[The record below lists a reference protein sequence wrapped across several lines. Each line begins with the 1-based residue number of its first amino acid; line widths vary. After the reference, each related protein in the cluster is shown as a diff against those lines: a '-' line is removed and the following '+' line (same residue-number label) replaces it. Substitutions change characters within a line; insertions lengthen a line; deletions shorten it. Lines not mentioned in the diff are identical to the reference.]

1 MSDKLKPCPFC
12 GGQAILTVIP
22 PHEHKIATWIPDSS
36 GGVFIECTNCT
47 CTVAEDTIDQAIE
60 VWNRRADK

>member
-22 PHEHKIATWIPDSS
+22 PHKHKIATWMPDSS
-36 GGVFIECTNCT
+36 GGVFIECDKCT
-47 CTVAEDTIDQAIE
+47 CTVAEDTIDQA
-60 VWNRRADK
+60 VSTWNRRNEK